1 MGVEM
6 WGSLNPAED
15 CLTGT
20 DGRMLYIIGCRCL
33 MSPKDKYVSP
43 KWGGDESADVPAIF
57 PVSFDIHA
65 AAYYGMFLIVQ

>member
-1 MGVEM
+1 
-6 WGSLNPAED
+6 
-15 CLTGT
+15 
-20 DGRMLYIIGCRCL
+20 